1 MFDDSYILSLL
12 GPLVAVLIVFFLLM
26 LLLRELVCWYW
37 KISLINENLDLMD
50 GTTKE
55 IRREIRDLA
64 TSNISHSMK

>member
-12 GPLVAVLIVFFLLM
+12 GPFVAVLIVFFLLL